1 MNGLR
6 ESAADLAN
14 EVMVQKII
22 EDKTG
27 CRLIKQQTTDPMD
40 YIAVRDLECSTKTV
54 SLVEMRARSCP
65 HTQYNELFFG
75 RHKFI
80 QLNQVAF
87 ALWIPVIFY
96 VTFTD
101 GIRWIDLTK
110 VIRPEITYGNR
121 GNPVSKRAT
130 DNEPVVLLPI
140 KLMREL

>member
-27 CRLIKQQTTDPMD
+27 VRLVKQQTTDPMD
-40 YIAVRDLECSTKTV
+40 YIAVRDLESSTKTV

-65 HTQYNELFFG
+65 HTQYDELFFG

-80 QLNQVAF
+80 QLNQVQP
-87 ALWIPVIFY
+87 LNTVLNTNLLILQRN
-96 VTFTD
+96 FTRFT
-101 GIRWIDLTK
+101 GRK
-110 VIRPEITYGNR
+110 F
-121 GNPVSKRAT
+121 
-130 DNEPVVLLPI
+130 
-140 KLMREL
+140 